1 MGDGSGRNWLCNHFD
16 LGDNICIEN
25 GENSCDEI
33 GDFIEMLTSVTKR
46 VMETNTLMVIRV

>member
-46 VMETNTLMVIRV
+46 VMETNTLIVIRV